1 MLILCRIF
9 KDNENHVAV
18 KYKNWTMDTEWM
30 PSLDEEP
37 LEIFRLDENTALQV
51 IPDGTPELV
60 TPEYEKKNDMTTIS
74 SNIEKNQQFLTA
86 RELWW
91 WRDFLK
97 SPQSVENKVPQW
109 YIKNFRPQEQHIVEP
124 VENETTSPLALVMDK
139 ERQNVK
145 VLRLLHIY
153 ATGLRYGTKVSPTI
167 PPRCISAE
175 GTGAKFPTRKRK
187 YTYHYPDHLNLTAPC
202 QYYAHFS

>member
-1 MLILCRIF
+1 
-9 KDNENHVAV
+9 
-18 KYKNWTMDTEWM
+18 
-30 PSLDEEP
+30 
-37 LEIFRLDENTALQV
+37 
-51 IPDGTPELV
+51 
-60 TPEYEKKNDMTTIS
+60 MTTIS

-109 YIKNFRPQEQHIVEP
+109 YLKNFRPQEQHIVQP

-153 ATGLRYGTKVSPTI
+153 ATGLRCGTKVSPTMS
-167 PPRCISAE
+167 PRCITAE
-175 GTGAKFPTRKRK
+175 GTGAKFPTQRRK
-187 YTYHYPDHLNLTAPC
+187 YTYHYPGHLNLMAPC
-202 QYYAHFS
+202 QNYAHFS